1 MINQF
6 LKTCELNDKKDAF
19 RWIRNNKLY
28 RKTFEELL
36 DDVNRFCNLFK
47 KNNLK
52 TSDKIILFV
61 KPSYEMYVT
70 ILASMSYGLNI
81 VVIDSF
87 NNSTRLKEMINISKA
102 QYIFIN
108 NDTRLIANFIFG
120 SFKKINISQFHKYSS
135 NFKQYLFE
143 NNNIVLTT
151 FTSGTTGTP
160 KIISRSFNDLSLQIK
175 LLMKNYTLNKDDVV
189 ISLLP
194 IYVLLSIFNGNTT
207 CIIKNI
213 TNKNVLKLN
222 GNVILGKISKILK
235 IKQKINS
242 IKTLYLGGAYIYNN
256 EAKKIINT
264 FPDAEIIYTYGASE
278 GVTIG
283 INSLKDFY
291 TNHRF
296 KMVDGLKVNIINK
309 INGVGEICIQGES
322 VLGINHSHNTQ
333 DIGYFE
339 NEYLYIVGRK
349 KYSSLENLF
358 YNYVNDQ
365 LLREKYSLKKVYSLW
380 YNDKIYCFS
389 NRRVKNSNIIKVKK
403 FPYDLKHKTKI
414 DYSRL
419 IQKYIK

>member
-194 IYVLLSIFNGNTT
+194 IYVW
-207 CIIKNI
+207 
-213 TNKNVLKLN
+213 
-222 GNVILGKISKILK
+222 
-235 IKQKINS
+235 
-242 IKTLYLGGAYIYNN
+242 
-256 EAKKIINT
+256 E
-264 FPDAEIIYTYGASE
+264 D
-278 GVTIG
+278 
-283 INSLKDFY
+283 
-291 TNHRF
+291 
-296 KMVDGLKVNIINK
+296 
-309 INGVGEICIQGES
+309 
-322 VLGINHSHNTQ
+322 
-333 DIGYFE
+333 
-339 NEYLYIVGRK
+339 
-349 KYSSLENLF
+349 
-358 YNYVNDQ
+358 
-365 LLREKYSLKKVYSLW
+365 
-380 YNDKIYCFS
+380 
-389 NRRVKNSNIIKVKK
+389 
-403 FPYDLKHKTKI
+403 
-414 DYSRL
+414 
-419 IQKYIK
+419 